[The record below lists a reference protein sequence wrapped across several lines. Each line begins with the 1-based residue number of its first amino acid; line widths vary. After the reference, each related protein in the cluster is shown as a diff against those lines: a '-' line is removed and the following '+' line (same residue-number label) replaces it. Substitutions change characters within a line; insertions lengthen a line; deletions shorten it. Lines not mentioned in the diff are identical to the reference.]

1 MTFRSP
7 LALLFA
13 LAVGFAAAP
22 APASPVEPDPAN
34 DEKKEEKDAGKP
46 ADKLYKQ
53 GRKAVDDERW
63 KDAAAAFAEVIR
75 LKGARSDA
83 SAYWL
88 AYSMNK
94 QGRKSEALALLRA
107 FAGQYPSSP
116 WLKDVRALELEVRE
130 GRGASADPEGE
141 SDEDLKLMAINSLV
155 NTDPERALPLLEKI
169 LKGRS
174 SDELKERALFVLAQ
188 SGAPRARQI
197 LADVARGNAHPDL
210 QEKAIHYLGVFR
222 GKENRDLLDEIY
234 RSTTNA
240 DVKEQILHAFMIS
253 GDRERVLDAA
263 RNEKSVELRGEAAHQ
278 LGVMGAR
285 AELWQLYRTEKSRE
299 VKEEIIQGMFIA
311 GDIDHILELARTEP
325 DHELRLEAIQK
336 LGVMG
341 VRTAPALWEIYRGQ
355 NDSEIREQV
364 IQAFFVQGNAKAL
377 IEIAKTEKNRELRE
391 EAVQKLSVM
400 NNKEAQDYLLQFLK
414 ED

>member
-1 MTFRSP
+1 MTFRSLP
-7 LALLFA
+7 ALLLFTF
-13 LAVGFAAAP
+13 AVGFVASPAAAV
-22 APASPVEPDPAN
+22 PVEPDS
-34 DEKKEEKDAGKP
+34 EKEEKKDAGKP

-63 KDAAAAFAEVIR
+63 KDAAAAFVEVIR

-83 SAYWL
+83 AAYWL

-94 QGRKSEALALLRA
+94 EGRKSEALALVQA

-116 WLKDVRALELEVRE
+116 WLKDVRALELEIRE
-130 GRGASADPEGE
+130 GRGRPANPESE
-141 SDEDLKLMAINSLV
+141 SDDELKLMAINSLV
-155 NTDPERALPLLEKI
+155 HTDPERALPLLEKI

-197 LADVARGNAHPDL
+197 IADVARGNAHPDL

-222 GKENRDLLDEIY
+222 GKENQQLLEEIY
-234 RSTTNA
+234 RSTSNV
-240 DVKEQILHAFMIS
+240 DVKEQILHAFMIA
-253 GDRERVLDAA
+253 GARDRVLDAA

-325 DHELRLEAIQK
+325 DRELRLEAIQK

-341 VRTAPALWEIYRGQ
+341 ARTTPALWEIYRGQ

-377 IEIAKTEKNRELRE
+377 IEIAKTEKNRELRQ
-391 EAVQKLSVM
+391 EALEKLSVM
-400 NNKEAQDYLLQFLK
+400 NNKEATDYLLQFLK

>member
-7 LALLFA
+7 AILLLAGA
-13 LAVGFAAAP
+13 LAAAAP
-22 APASPVEPDPAN
+22 LPIAASESSEVE
-34 DEKKEEKDAGKP
+34 ESKKDAATQ
-46 ADKLYKQ
+46 ADKVYKQ
-53 GRKAVDDERW
+53 GRKAVDDARW

-75 LKGARSDA
+75 LKDSRSDA
-83 SAYWL
+83 AAYWL
-88 AYSMNK
+88 AYSLNK
-94 QGRKSEALALLRA
+94 QGRKSDALAILRS
-107 FAGQYPSSP
+107 FKGQYPSSS
-116 WLKDVRALELEVRE
+116 WAKDARALELELRE
-130 GRGASADPEGE
+130 GRREPNPEAE
-141 SDEDLKLMAINSLV
+141 SDEEMKLMAINSLV
-155 NTDPERALPLLEKI
+155 HTDPERALPLLEKI

-174 SDELKERALFVLAQ
+174 SDEVKERALFVLAQ

-197 LADVARGNAHPDL
+197 IADVARGSAHPEL

-222 GKENRDLLDEIY
+222 GKENRQLLEDIY
-234 RSTTNA
+234 RSTTN
-240 DVKEQILHAFMIS
+240 VELKEQILHAFMIA

-285 AELWQLYRTEKSRE
+285 AELWQLYRVEKSRE
-299 VKEEIIQGMFIA
+299 VKEEIIQGLFIA
-311 GDIDHILELARTEP
+311 NDVDHILELARTEP
-325 DHELRLEAIQK
+325 DRELRLEAIQK

-341 VRTAPALWEIYRGQ
+341 PRTATALWEIYRGQ
-355 NDSEIREQV
+355 SDSDIREQV

-377 IEIAKTEKNRELRE
+377 IEIAKTEKNRELRA

-400 NNKEAQDYLLQFLK
+400 NHPEAREYLLQFLK